1 MTHDLLEEQNV
12 AAEISEQLEI
22 ETKERLKL
30 KEEYEYEK
38 ERAIELEKVRKYKK
52 CIQLSFEL
60 KKNVQRSFQKY
71 FSFEIKKNITEKTK
85 NRNHTNPKIPP
96 KILL

>member
-52 CIQLSFEL
+52 KCIQFSLYLSFEL
-60 KKNVQRSFQKY
+60 VEIVQRSF
-71 FSFEIKKNITEKTK
+71 
-85 NRNHTNPKIPP
+85 
-96 KILL
+96 L

>member
-52 CIQLSFEL
+52 MYSIYL
-60 KKNVQRSFQKY
+60 
-71 FSFEIKKNITEKTK
+71 
-85 NRNHTNPKIPP
+85 
-96 KILL
+96 

>member
-52 CIQLSFEL
+52 MYSI
-60 KKNVQRSFQKY
+60 
-71 FSFEIKKNITEKTK
+71 
-85 NRNHTNPKIPP
+85 
-96 KILL
+96 

>member
-52 CIQLSFEL
+52 NVFNLALVSKI
-60 KKNVQRSFQKY
+60 VQRIFV
-71 FSFEIKKNITEKTK
+71 NI
-85 NRNHTNPKIPP
+85 
-96 KILL
+96 

>member
-52 CIQLSFEL
+52 CIQFSLYLSFVLENCSEKFCKYL
-60 KKNVQRSFQKY
+60 SFD
-71 FSFEIKKNITEKTK
+71 II
-85 NRNHTNPKIPP
+85 
-96 KILL
+96 

>member
-52 CIQLSFEL
+52 CIQFSLYLSFEL
-60 KKNVQRSFQKY
+60 VEIVQRSF
-71 FSFEIKKNITEKTK
+71 
-85 NRNHTNPKIPP
+85 
-96 KILL
+96 L

>member
-52 CIQLSFEL
+52 CIQFSLSFEL
-60 KKNVQRSFQKY
+60 VKIVQRSSCKY
-71 FSFEIKKNITEKTK
+71 FSFEYIKPEKLELET
-85 NRNHTNPKIPP
+85 
-96 KILL
+96 L

>member
-60 KKNVQRSFQKY
+60 KKKCSEK
-71 FSFEIKKNITEKTK
+71 FSEI
-85 NRNHTNPKIPP
+85 
-96 KILL
+96 L

>member
-1 MTHDLLEEQNV
+1 LTHDLLEEQNV

-52 CIQLSFEL
+52 CIQFSLSFEL
-60 KKNVQRSFQKY
+60 KKMFREKRFLNTL
-71 FSFEIKKNITEKTK
+71 SFEIKKMGKL
-85 NRNHTNPKIPP
+85 KI
-96 KILL
+96 